1 MKKNL
6 FGVLICLVFLALFTP
21 LLSHAVLTDEL
32 QQKIEETRRERD
44 ALLEE
49 QRKLQAQLEVLNKQ
63 NKTLTGT
70 VQSLDATRRKLLNDI
85 KLTQSKISGAN
96 LNIKALEGEMT
107 EKEKSIATQQRAI
120 RESIQKLAGYDSSS
134 MIIDLLSYEQISDVW
149 SDRETLNSLQDD
161 IIDQIDSLRDAKAQL
176 QKQKELKEKNKN
188 DLLNFQG
195 QLGGQKKTVEE
206 TQAAKQK
213 LLTETKSQEAAYQKL
228 LADNIAREKKF
239 EADLFAYESLLKIE
253 LDKSLIPV
261 AAPSVL
267 GWPLDRVNIT
277 QRFGVTTDSGRLY
290 ASGSHNGVDFGT
302 PVGSAVKSVRQ
313 GVVWGMGNT
322 DSQAGCYSY
331 GRWIMIKHDNG
342 VSTLY
347 GHLSSS
353 IVSVGQVITRGQ
365 IIGYSGGTPGAYGSG
380 YSTGPHLHLGLYATQ
395 GTRIQLYSTSIN
407 CKQVQIPIADP
418 KAYLDPLIY
427 MPVL

>member
-1 MKKNL
+1 MKRNL
-6 FGVLICLVFLALFTP
+6 ISILICLVFLALVTP
-21 LLSHAVLTDEL
+21 LASHAVITDEL
-32 QQKIEETRRERD
+32 QQKIEETRQQRD

-49 QRKLQAQLEVLNKQ
+49 QRKLQAQLEVLNKE

-70 VQSLDATRRKLLNDI
+70 VQGLDATRRKLLNDI
-85 KLTQSKISGAN
+85 KLTQTKISSAN
-96 LNIKALEGEMT
+96 LNIRALEGEMT
-107 EKEKSIATQQRAI
+107 EKEKQIATQQRAI
-120 RESIQKLAGYDSSS
+120 KESIQKLAGYDSST
-134 MIIDLLSYEQISDVW
+134 MVLDLLSFQKISDVW
-149 SDRETLNSLQDD
+149 RDKDTLNSIQNDLL
-161 IIDQIDSLRDAKAQL
+161 DQIDSLRDAKAQL
-176 QKQKELKEKNKN
+176 QRQKELKEKNKS
-188 DLLNFQG
+188 DLVNFQG
-195 QLGGQKKTVEE
+195 ELGGQKQTVEQ

-213 LLTETKSQEAAYQKL
+213 LLNETKNQEAAYQKL

-261 AAPSVL
+261 AAPSIL
-267 GWPLDRVNIT
+267 SWPLDRVNIT

-302 PVGSAVKSVRQ
+302 PTGSAVKAVRQ

-342 VSTLY
+342 LSTLY
-347 GHLSSS
+347 AHLSSS
-353 IVSVGQVITRGQ
+353 IVSVGQTVTRGQ
-365 IIGYSGGTPGAYGSG
+365 IIGYSGGIPGAYGSG
-380 YSTGPHLHLGLYATQ
+380 YSTGAHLHLGLYATQ
-395 GTRIQLYSTSIN
+395 GTRIQLYTSSIN
-407 CKQVQIPIADP
+407 CKQVSIPIADP
-418 KAYLDPLIY
+418 KAYLDPLSY

>member
-1 MKKNL
+1 MKKNSL
-6 FGVLICLVFLALFTP
+6 LALICIVFLALFTP
-21 LLSHAVLTDEL
+21 FISRALITDEL
-32 QQKIEETRRERD
+32 QQKIEETRQQRD

-49 QRKLQAQLEVLNKQ
+49 QRKLQAQLEVLNKES
-63 NKTLTGT
+63 KTLTGT
-70 VQSLDATRRKLLNDI
+70 VNSLDATRRKLLNDI

-96 LNIKALEGEMT
+96 LNIQALEGEMT
-107 EKEKSIATQQRAI
+107 EKEKQIATQQRAI
-120 RESIQKLAGYDSSS
+120 KESIQKLAGYDAST
-134 MIIDLLSYEQISDVW
+134 MILDLLSYKQISDVW
-149 SDRETLNSLQDD
+149 NDQDSLNAIQSDLLN
-161 IIDQIDSLRDAKAQL
+161 QIDSLRDAKAEL
-176 QKQKELKEKNKN
+176 QHQKDLKEKNKK
-188 DLLNFQG
+188 DLLSFQG
-195 QLGGQKKTVEE
+195 QLGGQKKTVEQ

-213 LLTETKSQEAAYQKL
+213 LLSETKSQEAAYQKL

-253 LDKSLIPV
+253 LDRSLIPV

-277 QRFGVTTDSGRLY
+277 QRFGFTTDSGRLY

-302 PVGSAVKSVRQ
+302 PVGSAVKSARQ

-322 DSQAGCYSY
+322 DAQAGCYSY

-342 VSTLY
+342 ISTLY
-347 GHLSSS
+347 AHLSSS
-353 IVSVGQVITRGQ
+353 IVSVGQVVTRGQ

-395 GTRIQLYSTSIN
+395 GTRIQLYSSSIN

-418 KAYLDPLIY
+418 KAYLDPLAY